1 MSQMSQAEAFKYFIE
16 RFRTAKWNKTGI
28 IWWNVL
34 DGWQQVSDAVVNY
47 NFRPKL
53 AYSFIRR
60 AQEPV
65 LMAFS
70 DPQQDGRYDLHAVN
84 DTQTAVVLTYE
95 VRDLWGAASQDA
107 APLLL
112 SGTVTVPADG
122 NTVAA
127 RLDLTGGWIMCS
139 ISAGPMR
146 TATPIPR
153 TTLPSRSTWSTA
165 RMQTPCACAGLTAL
179 RGSDHIYAEL
189 SEIAH
194 CCQFGRRYSEG
205 DKNSFWVFIP
215 LFDLGKPA

>member
-1 MSQMSQAEAFKYFIE
+1 MLDSIDTYARMSQMSQAEAFKYFIE

-127 RLDLTGGWIMCS
+127 RLDLTGRLDHVLHIRWTDADGNTHTSHYI
-139 ISAGPMR
+139 AEPKH
-146 TATPIPR
+146 
-153 TTLPSRSTWSTA
+153 WSTA

-205 DKNSFWVFIP
+205 
-215 LFDLGKPA
+215 G